1 MSMACKPARARH
13 PSPAALGG
21 KGRLGGNVTIQSG
34 GTLAP
39 GGAGAVAGTLTI
51 DGDLTLQGGS
61 LLSYALGQAGV
72 AGGAL
77 NDLTNVGGNLALG
90 GTLNVSTS
98 TGGTFGPGVYR
109 LFNYGGTHS
118 GSLTLGTMSVSG
130 NYFIQTSVDKQVNLV
145 NADGLTLNWDGD
157 AGPEQR
163 PDRWRFRHLEGRRRG
178 NQRQLGEYHRHGQ
191 RGLEPGCVRRIHR
204 TGRQRESGQLH
215 RPPGPGHA
223 VCRGR
228 LCPGQQRRD
237 GRVDVDG
244 RGRIRRR
251 TERGGSPRRRRLCR
265 RRRLRPMSPPRWWA
279 RPGWSRP
286 TWAR

>member
-1 MSMACKPARARH
+1 M
-13 PSPAALGG
+13 
-21 KGRLGGNVTIQSG
+21 
-34 GTLAP
+34 
-39 GGAGAVAGTLTI
+39 
-51 DGDLTLQGGS
+51 
-61 LLSYALGQAGV
+61 
-72 AGGAL
+72 
-77 NDLTNVGGNLALG
+77 GNLALG

-145 NADGLTLNWDGD
+145 NADGLTLNYWDGD

-178 NQRQLGEYHRHGQ
+178 TSDNWANTTGMVNAAWSQDAFAVFTGQ
-191 RGLEPGCVRRIHR
+191 GGSVRADSS
-204 TGRQRESGQLH
+204 TALQVQGMQF
-215 RPPGPGHA
+215 A
-223 VCRGR
+223 
-228 LCPGQQRRD
+228 
-237 GRVDVDG
+237 VDG
-244 RGRIRRR
+244 YALVNNDATDALTLTGAAVSGSGPNEAEVRV
-251 TERGGSPRRRRLCR
+251 GGDGSAGGAATA
-265 RRRLRPMSPPRWWA
+265 MSPPRWWA